1 MRRVKL
7 GKTDMSVNV
16 IGLGCMGLSHASGI
30 PIPKDE
36 AIKIL
41 RDAHKVGYD
50 FYDTAECYLGVY
62 PDGTEA
68 NNEEVVGEA
77 IKEFRDEVVLCTKF
91 GVTHKGDHLE
101 LDSSPERIRSSLEG
115 SLKRLQTDYVDVY
128 YQHRMDPNVEPE
140 VVAGVMKELIEEGK
154 IKAWGISETTEEYLR
169 RAHAVCPVTVIENR
183 YSMMAR
189 WHENLMPVCQ
199 ELGITYVAF
208 SPMANGALTGAYK
221 SKEDF
226 GEGEQDF
233 RPSMPQY
240 SEEGIQK
247 TNELLEVVN
256 RIGDKHNATSAQMSL
271 AWMINKYDFIIPIP
285 GSRKIERLASNFEAG
300 DVVLSKEEVK
310 EIDDKLD
317 TMEFKVFGGH

>member
-1 MRRVKL
+1 MRRIKL
-7 GKTDMSVNV
+7 GKTNMSVNV

-30 PIPKDE
+30 PIPKEE

-41 RDAHKVGYD
+41 QDAHKVGYD

-62 PDGTEA
+62 PDGSEA

-115 SLKRLQTDYVDVY
+115 SLKRLQTDYIDVY
-128 YQHRMDPNVEPE
+128 YQHRMDPKVEPE
-140 VVAGVMKELIEEGK
+140 IVAGVMKELIAEGK

-226 GEGEQDF
+226 GKGEQDF
-233 RPSMPQY
+233 RPNMPQY
-240 SEEGIQK
+240 TEEGIQK

-256 RIGDKHNATSAQMSL
+256 RIGDAHNATSAQMSL